1 MQDEPIDFGPIVDTS
16 KNIIKVIGVGGGGCN
31 AVRNMFLEEVP
42 NVTYAVSNTDSQ
54 ALSKSPVRTKI
65 LLGKSGLGAGGDP
78 DKGREDAELN
88 AEDIRRLCS
97 DGTQMA
103 FIAAGMGGGTG
114 TGAAP
119 VIAGIVKS
127 MGILTVGIVTIPF
140 YFEKRRKII
149 KALKGIEEMKKNV
162 DALLV
167 INNEKL
173 CDIYADSHVP
183 LKEAF
188 RRADKIIGDA
198 AESIS
203 ELISVEG
210 DMNLDFHDVET
221 IMRGGGGAV
230 MAMGRARGEHRVQN
244 AILDALDSPLVDGN
258 DRDIGTAKRI
268 LLNIYTSTEHPMF
281 VDETSELDA
290 FMEAINP
297 DVEFIYGFGDDDSLG
312 EDCKVT
318 ILASGMDESLG
329 TGLPDNLVTDDDY
342 DRYIA
347 KLYHKSFVKKG
358 PKTDD
363 GQKPDNGP
371 NVNGDDAAADDND
384 LGGVE
389 VVPPTITFIDK
400 VKAYLSVF
408 TQPEED

>member
-1 MQDEPIDFGPIVDTS
+1 M
-16 KNIIKVIGVGGGGCN
+16 
-31 AVRNMFLEEVP
+31 
-42 NVTYAVSNTDSQ
+42 
-54 ALSKSPVRTKI
+54 
-65 LLGKSGLGAGGDP
+65 GAGGDP

-268 LLNIYTSTEHPMF
+268 LLKF
-281 VDETSELDA
+281 
-290 FMEAINP
+290 
-297 DVEFIYGFGDDDSLG
+297 
-312 EDCKVT
+312 
-318 ILASGMDESLG
+318 
-329 TGLPDNLVTDDDY
+329 
-342 DRYIA
+342 R
-347 KLYHKSFVKKG
+347 
-358 PKTDD
+358 
-363 GQKPDNGP
+363 
-371 NVNGDDAAADDND
+371 
-384 LGGVE
+384 
-389 VVPPTITFIDK
+389 ITWITYA
-400 VKAYLSVF
+400 VIH
-408 TQPEED
+408 